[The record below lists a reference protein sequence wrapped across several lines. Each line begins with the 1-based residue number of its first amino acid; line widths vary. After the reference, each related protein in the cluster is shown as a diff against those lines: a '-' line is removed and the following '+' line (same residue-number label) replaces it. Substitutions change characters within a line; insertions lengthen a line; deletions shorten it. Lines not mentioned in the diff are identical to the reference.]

1 MIGRFVAALLIS
13 ALGAFGQLRFEGRV
27 PAEINP
33 LFMAS
38 EYTRIYRKVA
48 PMQRPDRSPLRII
61 YYSKNDTSA
70 KGIILPE
77 WGGGGTIG
85 GNLIVIPVDFKPF
98 LQQNFTQ
105 ITVHELVHA
114 VLYRAYPG
122 VNVPRWF
129 HEGLAMML
137 SGELSFEE
145 NTVVSKAVL
154 FNRLMPLASIDSVND
169 FSRGRAD
176 LAYSESHIALLFL
189 VDQYGMDI
197 VPDFL
202 IAARKRHDFWLGVYD
217 VVGLSPREFEEL
229 TRQYIASK
237 YKLLFVFTDTYAWW
251 VGIVLLFIVGVI
263 VTLRRN
269 RRRMA
274 ILEAREQR
282 EAAAAAGEQS
292 RSGLDLPAEADK
304 SPTNEP

>member
-145 NTVVSKAVL
+145 NTVVSKAVFL
-154 FNRLMPLASIDSVND
+154 TASC
-169 FSRGRAD
+169 RW
-176 LAYSESHIALLFL
+176 
-189 VDQYGMDI
+189 
-197 VPDFL
+197 P
-202 IAARKRHDFWLGVYD
+202 
-217 VVGLSPREFEEL
+217 P
-229 TRQYIASK
+229 
-237 YKLLFVFTDTYAWW
+237 
-251 VGIVLLFIVGVI
+251 
-263 VTLRRN
+263 
-269 RRRMA
+269 
-274 ILEAREQR
+274 
-282 EAAAAAGEQS
+282 
-292 RSGLDLPAEADK
+292 
-304 SPTNEP
+304 